1 MFENLEFYLPLNG
14 KFEIAIP
21 ELKYLIE
28 SEGGLVLKYGKDDSI
43 TLINDKNKDAAEY
56 FKDYDVY
63 S

>member
-1 MFENLEFYLPLNG
+1 LPPNG
-14 KFEIAIP
+14 KFEIALS

-28 SEGGLVLKYGKDDSI
+28 SEGGVVLKYGTEDSI
-43 TLINDKNKDAAEY
+43 TLINDKNKDAVEY